1 MEEKLNDKNLLGK
14 FLDLD
19 ISSPQRKELIRRF
32 EKLSPTEKQGIINSI
47 CKKDWQSEET
57 SEAFEVIISLL
68 KCNDGGSYFLSLSNF
83 T

>member
-1 MEEKLNDKNLLGK
+1 MEEKLNDKSLLGK

-19 ISSPQRKELIRRF
+19 ISSPQRKELIKRF

-68 KCNDGGSYFLSLSNF
+68 KCNDGTIIFLLYIKF
-83 T
+83 